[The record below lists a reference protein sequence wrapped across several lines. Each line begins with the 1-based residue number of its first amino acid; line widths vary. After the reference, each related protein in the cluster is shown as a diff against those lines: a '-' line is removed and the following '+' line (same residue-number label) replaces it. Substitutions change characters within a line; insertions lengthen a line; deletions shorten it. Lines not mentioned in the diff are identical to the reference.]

1 VRKVN
6 KTAKIN
12 GKTITIKHCGESEN
26 SPCIVE
32 IKKGDEV
39 IIKPSLQ
46 KFYQEGLWEKK
57 TS

>member
-1 VRKVN
+1 MQMKRTV
-6 KTAKIN
+6 TIN
-12 GKTITIKHCGESEN
+12 GKTITIKRCGESDD

-46 KFYQEGLWEKK
+46 KFYQEGLWDKK